1 MKEGETKDRLP
12 ARKSRPPQEEQIKN
26 KTSEEA
32 GKWALNQQIDLR
44 VESTINDQNEI
55 GVDETIRPALDSKIP
70 KNTEK
75 AKIKLGNSI

>member
-1 MKEGETKDRLP
+1 M
-12 ARKSRPPQEEQIKN
+12 
-26 KTSEEA
+26 
-32 GKWALNQQIDLR
+32 NQQIDLR